1 MATVGEKVTDTIV
14 NALGKGL
21 ESAGL
26 GQNADLKA
34 IIGPRVRECLSQMPP
49 GSPEY
54 RELERLVSDTSIVDV
69 ILKLAGSIMGVIQ
82 SLWTMGSPTAELLG
96 QASWQVTPSKI
107 PPANAVIA
115 GAWRG
120 AVSFDD
126 AKVLLRRL
134 GYTQLNQDVLQA
146 ALRQPLR
153 ADDILELRRRGYID
167 GAKMTRLLDGAG
179 FDAEARA
186 GLLQLQWR
194 IPGVPDLVRMA
205 VREAFTPEIAERF
218 GQYQD
223 FPGAVAEYAAMQ
235 GLDEEWAKRYWAAHW
250 DLPSTTQGFE
260 MLHRGVISE
269 ADMSLLLRA
278 QDVMP
283 FWRDKLTAIAYNPL
297 TRVDVRRMYHL
308 GVLTEEEVLQAYRNL
323 GYNAENAANLLEFTK
338 VYYGP
343 EDEDPEEQD
352 RELTK
357 AEILDGYRKRILTA
371 DQARTALLEMG
382 YPAAKAEFYLS
393 REDLKAEQA
402 LKDAYISRWR
412 SLFINGIA
420 SADEVSSNLAS
431 LGIGQAE
438 INELLPLWYL
448 DKIQA
453 ESKPSRTDI
462 NRFLQ
467 KGIITQSQWT
477 QQMQLLGYAD
487 QYIDWY
493 LQDLQVPG

>member
-1 MATVGEKVTDTIV
+1 MATLGDKVTDTIV

-21 ESAGL
+21 EGAGM
-26 GQNADLKA
+26 AHHDDLKA
-34 IIGPRVRECLSQMPP
+34 LVAPRVEAYLSRMDPK
-49 GSPEY
+49 SAEY
-54 RELERLVSDTSIVDV
+54 HELERLTSNTSIVDI
-69 ILKLAGSIMGVIQ
+69 ILMLAGSIMGVIQ
-82 SLWTMGSPTAELLG
+82 SLWTMGTPTAEQLG
-96 QASWQVTPSKI
+96 QASWQVKPTKI

-120 AVSFDD
+120 AVKFEDS
-126 AKVLLRRL
+126 ALLLKRS
-134 GYTQLNQDVLQA
+134 GYDPLAQDILTA

-153 ADDILELRRRGYID
+153 AEDILELLRRGYID
-167 GAKMTRLLDGAG
+167 GAKLTRLLDGAG

-194 IPGVPDLVRMA
+194 IPPVPDLIRMA
-205 VREAFTPEIAERF
+205 VREAFSPEIAQRF

-223 FPGAVAEYAAMQ
+223 FPGDVAAYARMQ
-235 GLDEEWAKRYWAAHW
+235 GLSEEWAQRYWASHW
-250 DLPSTTQGFE
+250 ELPSVTQGFE
-260 MLHRGVISE
+260 MLHRGVISQ
-269 ADMSLLLRA
+269 ADMELLLRA

-308 GVLTEEEVLQAYRNL
+308 GILTEAEVLKSYRDL
-323 GYNAENAANLLEFTK
+323 GYNQENAQALLEFTRQ
-338 VYYGP
+338 YYGP
-343 EDEDPEEQD
+343 EDEDPEEVD

-382 YPAAKAEFYLS
+382 YPAEKTEFYLS
-393 REDLKAEQA
+393 REDLKATQA
-402 LKDAYISRWR
+402 LKDAYITRWR

-420 SADEVSSNLAS
+420 AAGEVYTNLQD
-431 LGIGQAE
+431 LGMTKAE
-438 INELLPLWYL
+438 IDELLPLWYL

-453 ESKPSRTDI
+453 ESKPSRTDL
-462 NRFLQ
+462 NRFLA
-467 KGIITQSQWT
+467 KGIINQSQWR

-487 QYIDWY
+487 QYIEWY
-493 LQDLQVPG
+493 LADAAAE